1 MIISLQRRRNVTK
14 CVRGGGTSLNS
25 GFGHKHIFA
34 IHSEKWGATAHMPPL
49 APPGSYAS
57 ALYRAGLKVK
67 LMCRELCENNY
78 LNFVRPNVKV
88 PLESNLPGCSSVT
101 VRSCPVS
108 GWVKTYSRTSL
119 LRTPFTT
126 FSPMKRT
133 NSKVPN
139 FRNALYML
147 PVSFITTYS
156 GAPLAPWNAPN
167 SQRTRV
173 AQNKLPSNSQ
183 RGAGTLTI
191 SRCIVLH
198 VGIRSSPVI
207 DLITLI
213 HS

>member
-1 MIISLQRRRNVTK
+1 MGWEAR
-14 CVRGGGTSLNS
+14 
-25 GFGHKHIFA
+25 
-34 IHSEKWGATAHMPPL
+34 WDTA
-49 APPGSYAS
+49 
-57 ALYRAGLKVK
+57 R
-67 LMCRELCENNY
+67 
-78 LNFVRPNVKV
+78 
-88 PLESNLPGCSSVT
+88 
-101 VRSCPVS
+101 
-108 GWVKTYSRTSL
+108 YSRTSL

-126 FSPMKRT
+126 FSPIQRT

-147 PVSFITTYS
+147 PVSFTAYTVTRNFRYNVQVSRENMKNGLRYNVQRGSIS
-156 GAPLAPWNAPN
+156 AAPLAPN

-173 AQNKLPSNSQ
+173 AQNNLPSNSQ